1 MFFVTEGFAYVKAK
15 GREFTVPDQKVIQ
28 EDGVTIPAAL
38 RLSPFIPVVSASS
51 LIVSLFPV

>member
-1 MFFVTEGFAYVKAK
+1 MVFVTEGFAYVKAK
-15 GREFTVPDQKVIQ
+15 GREFTVPDQKAIQ
-28 EDGVTIPAAL
+28 GDGVTIPAVL